1 NIHSLHRNPP
11 TLSHSGQHGLPRLV
25 APVALPHGSSTFR
38 KSRSVMARNRC
49 VFVDPASTS
58 PWTLSRSI
66 KITSNIV
73 IATRSNSVPRAA
85 ASLRLDVGCPDHVAP
100 LVGFIGEQLA
110 EVGGRA
116 RKYSTSQVSESR
128 LHLRVGEGGVDFR
141 VEPIDDFGGCVFGRA
156 NPIPANRLVARDEI
170 PDGRDVWQH
179 LQSCRGC
186 HRQRSKLAGP

>member
-128 LHLRVGEGGVDFR
+128 LHLRVGEGGVDFH
-141 VEPIDDFGGCVFGRA
+141 VEPIHDFGGGAFWGAHHRPPPQPPARYASRHGR
-156 NPIPANRLVARDEI
+156 
-170 PDGRDVWQH
+170 
-179 LQSCRGC
+179 
-186 HRQRSKLAGP
+186 